1 MTAARKTWPADRA
14 TKPAPPMPPLLD
26 RKELSAR
33 LMRMAVEVREG
44 WVDETRMTALAG
56 CLDEVEIP

>member
-1 MTAARKTWPADRA
+1 MNNVKERPTLRT
-14 TKPAPPMPPLLD
+14 PPMPPLLD

-44 WVDETRMTALAG
+44 WVDETRMAALAG
-56 CLDEVEIP
+56 TLDEVST